1 MNWDRRNFEGTMTR
15 NALYLLGILLGALF
29 IAPTQAAARDL
40 PISAFYGKFSGGG
53 IAHNADSEYFAM
65 TTRDFDVV
73 IKPEGGGVRIDWTSV
88 IRRGGDP
95 LNPKVRRK
103 SSSKLLTATGESNVF
118 HGSKSGNPLKGEELC
133 WARVDGTTLT
143 VFLMSVS
150 KKGIYELQQYDRTLS
165 GTGMTLLFRSWRDG
179 DRLRSVSGRLVKT
192 AN

>member
-1 MNWDRRNFEGTMTR
+1 MTR
-15 NALYLLGILLGALF
+15 NAIYFLTLALGAVLF
-29 IAPTQAAARDL
+29 APAQSAARDL

-73 IKPEGGGVRIDWTSV
+73 IKSEGGGVRLNWTSV

-95 LNPKVRRK
+95 LNPKIRRRTA
-103 SSSKLLTATGESNVF
+103 SKLLQATGAPNVF
-118 HGSKSGNPLKGEELC
+118 HGSNSGNPLKGEELC
-133 WARVDGTTLT
+133 WARIDKNTLT
-143 VFLMSVS
+143 VFLMTVS
-150 KKGIYELQQYDRTLS
+150 KKGVYELQQYDRTLS